1 MGIVTIVKEIK
12 EIHPKYIAL
21 IRVGNFYRAY
31 GKDAYIIS
39 NLFNYKITKEENV
52 DVVGFP
58 KKVIKKV
65 QAGLENKKINYLLI
79 DRRDNY
85 TIDEQQDFKN
95 LNTYDKSFEVAKIYV
110 NNMRRID
117 KINEYL
123 VERVYEEDLK
133 KVLNYIEEYICNKK
147 NLK

>member
-1 MGIVTIVKEIK
+1 M
-12 EIHPKYIAL
+12 
-21 IRVGNFYRAY
+21 
-31 GKDAYIIS
+31 
-39 NLFNYKITKEENV
+39 
-52 DVVGFP
+52 
-58 KKVIKKV
+58 
-65 QAGLENKKINYLLI
+65 LI

-133 KVLNYIEEYICNKK
+133 ESIKLYRGIYMQQEKFKVIEFIRELLKNIDKNMDNFPKK
-147 NLK
+147 I